1 MKNLK
6 FKTIVIALMFA
17 IITPLT
23 LFAATG
29 ATKLNAT
36 VQDTAYVF
44 SLFYDTIALENYDAE
59 GLFADSD
66 KANLKGTVRWDLKN
80 TTPTSTKAFSIN
92 ANGNVATATGYKVS
106 VTASPFKGGVNNIE
120 TTITPSVTLTKGT
133 LTGSTIS
140 GYQKDAEICSF
151 NLGWTGSETIDAGN

>member
-59 GLFADSD
+59 GLFC
-66 KANLKGTVRWDLKN
+66 R
-80 TTPTSTKAFSIN
+80 FR
-92 ANGNVATATGYKVS
+92 
-106 VTASPFKGGVNNIE
+106 
-120 TTITPSVTLTKGT
+120 
-133 LTGSTIS
+133 
-140 GYQKDAEICSF
+140 
-151 NLGWTGSETIDAGN
+151 